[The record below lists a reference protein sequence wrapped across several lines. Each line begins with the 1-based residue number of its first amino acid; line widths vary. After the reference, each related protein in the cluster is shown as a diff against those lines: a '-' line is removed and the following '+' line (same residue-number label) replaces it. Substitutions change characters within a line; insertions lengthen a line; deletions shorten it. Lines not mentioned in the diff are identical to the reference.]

1 MMNSNQLGTTVGL
14 LFVLTLGACG
24 TMNDAPYAGGNAPSS
39 TATTGRNHPGSN
51 NPSDTYPNQSYAGYG
66 VVHSIER
73 VSQEPT
79 AAGGSGIGLGTV
91 AGAVVGGLVGSQV
104 GGGSGRTA
112 ATLIGAAGGAYVG
125 HQVENRPQQAQA
137 QPDLLKVTVRMG
149 DGSYQVF
156 LQPLDADFRVGDGV
170 RVGGGVLQRY

>member
-1 MMNSNQLGTTVGL
+1 MNSNPLIGTTVGL
-14 LFVLTLGACG
+14 LVALTLGACG
-24 TMNDAPYAGGNAPSS
+24 TMNDAPYAGGSAPAYN
-39 TATTGRNHPGSN
+39 TTTGRNHSGSN
-51 NPSDTYPNQSYAGYG
+51 NPPDAYPNQSYAGYG

-79 AAGGSGIGLGTV
+79 AAGGSGIGIGTV

-104 GGGSGRTA
+104 GGGSGKTA